1 MYRGWPF
8 FRAMLDNLQ
17 QVLAKVDLRIGA
29 SYAELA
35 RGVPGAAKLVERITD
50 EHRATERSVL
60 VVVGAKKLL
69 AADPALRFSI
79 ERRGPYVD
87 VLSYLQLELLRRKRA
102 DAVRPSERE
111 RTDAAIQLTIGG
123 IAAGLRNTG

>member
-1 MYRGWPF
+1 
-8 FRAMLDNLQ
+8 MLDNLQ

-35 RGVPGAAKLVERITD
+35 RQLPGARDLVARIVA
-50 EHRATERSVL
+50 ELRATERGVL
-60 VVVGAKKLL
+60 AVVGARKLL
-69 AADPALRFSI
+69 AAEPALGRSI

-102 DAVRPSERE
+102 GAVRPSERE